1 MSKKSTK
8 KPAGKGGAKGKAKL
22 HKTIKKVVQQVG
34 KAAEAETLEDL
45 KQGKKVSTA
54 KSKAE
59 KGDGNSIKSQL
70 LPKVLAEFE
79 KDTENGVRRA
89 SKEIAEAIGF
99 DVKQVVKYVSH
110 YEKGAY
116 EAWKSLPKAEKD
128 KPEKADKSDKPK
140 KLRKASK
147 FSKMQPQVG
156 VIPDEEETTS
166 EE

>member
-8 KPAGKGGAKGKAKL
+8 KPAGKAKP

-45 KQGKKVSTA
+45 KQGKKVSAA

-79 KDTENGVRRA
+79 KDTESGVRRA

-128 KPEKADKSDKPK
+128 KPEKADKADKSDKPK
-140 KLRKASK
+140 KPRKATK
-147 FSKMQPQVG
+147 FSKRQPQVG